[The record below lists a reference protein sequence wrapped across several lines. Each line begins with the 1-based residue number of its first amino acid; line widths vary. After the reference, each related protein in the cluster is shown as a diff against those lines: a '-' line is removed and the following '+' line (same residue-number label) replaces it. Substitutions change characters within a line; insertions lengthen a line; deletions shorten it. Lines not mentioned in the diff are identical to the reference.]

1 MTAQDSALEA
11 SWSHGTP
18 KRICVIGG
26 GPSGLAALKIVKDSQ
41 QFKDGLWTA
50 VAFEARDQIGGVW

>member
-1 MTAQDSALEA
+1 M
-11 SWSHGTP
+11 P

-41 QFKDGLWTA
+41 QFKNSLWTA
-50 VAFEARDQIGGVW
+50 VAFEARDRIGGVW